1 MSATQPAR
9 PTQPEWTRVQRGRDE
24 SLALYRAMTLVRQF
38 EERCL
43 ALSRRGLLAG
53 SIHLC
58 IGQEAVAVGA
68 AAALRPGDLTVA
80 TYRGHG
86 HVLAR
91 GVDPYRALAEV
102 LGRATGLCK
111 GKGGSMHL
119 TDVTHGVLPP
129 NSIVGAGLPI
139 ATGTALAQ
147 LRRGAGAVTLCAFG
161 EGTLNQGAAHE
172 ALNLAAIWALP
183 VVFLCENN
191 GYAEMT
197 PAYETIRGDSF
208 GARVAAYGIP
218 TATVD
223 GMDVGAVADAV
234 AEAVARARA
243 GGGPGYV
250 EAATYR
256 FMGHYQGD
264 PGTGY
269 RLAEEVERWRAR
281 DPIPLL
287 RRRLE
292 EQEGQDAGLAAMLD
306 AIEAETAALLD
317 RCEERALSDPPP
329 APSSL
334 EEDLYVAL

>member
-1 MSATQPAR
+1 
-9 PTQPEWTRVQRGRDE
+9 
-24 SLALYRAMTLVRQF
+24 MTLVRQF

-68 AAALRPGDLTVA
+68 AAALRPDDLTVA

-119 TDVTHGVLPP
+119 TDVARGVLPP

-139 ATGTALAQ
+139 ATGAALAQ
-147 LRRGAGAVTLCAFG
+147 LRRGDSAVTLCAFG

-183 VVFLCENN
+183 VIFLCENN

-218 TATVD
+218 TTAVD
-223 GMDVGAVADAV
+223 GMDVGAVADTV
-234 AEAVARARA
+234 GEAVARARRRRSRLRRGRDLPLPGALSGRPRYRLPPRRGGRAVA
-243 GGGPGYV
+243 GARPDP
-250 EAATYR
+250 AATSA
-256 FMGHYQGD
+256 
-264 PGTGY
+264 PGGA
-269 RLAEEVERWRAR
+269 RGAGCRAR
-281 DPIPLL
+281 
-287 RRRLE
+287 R
-292 EQEGQDAGLAAMLD
+292 DAG
-306 AIEAETAALLD
+306 
-317 RCEERALSDPPP
+317 R
-329 APSSL
+329 
-334 EEDLYVAL
+334 Y